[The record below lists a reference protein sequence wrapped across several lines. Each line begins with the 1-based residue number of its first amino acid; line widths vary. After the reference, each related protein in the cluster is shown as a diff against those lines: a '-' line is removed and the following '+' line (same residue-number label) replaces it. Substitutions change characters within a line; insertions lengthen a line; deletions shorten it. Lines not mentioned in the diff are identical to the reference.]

1 MTMLD
6 RMRRHR
12 NWLKWSL
19 AIVVLAFVMLY
30 IPSFLA
36 DRNTAGSNSVVA
48 SVDGRDITVSRFR
61 RAYQQQINQ
70 FRQFNGGN
78 IDEKMLRQLGIEQRV
93 VQQLIEEEAALAE
106 ARRQGISASDTEV
119 RARILAHPAFQEN
132 GQFIGDARYRQLL
145 AAQNPPIKPNDF
157 EEDVRRSI
165 LAEKLQGALTD
176 WITVPDTDVDTEF
189 NRRNEKVK
197 LAYVSFPADKFKDGI
212 TVSDDEITKHFEAN
226 KETYRIAEKRKIK
239 YALIDQDAIRK
250 NIAVSPQDAQRYY
263 EEHRAEYSTP
273 EEVQASHILLK
284 TEGKDD
290 AAVKKEADDL
300 LAKLKGGADFAELA
314 KKFSQDE
321 GSAVKGGDLGFF
333 DRPRM
338 VKEFS
343 DAAFALEPNQLSAVV
358 KSQFGYHI
366 IKTTAKKAATN
377 STLDQ
382 VRPQIDEAIKVERT
396 TTEVDR
402 IARSLAG
409 KVTRP
414 ADLDTVAKAAGLT
427 VGETPFFG
435 RGEAAIPGLG
445 AAGAVANR
453 AFELKTDEVS
463 EALRTTSGQAFVT
476 LTGQQESRLP
486 TLDEVKAKV
495 RQDVEKKKA
504 TDAAR
509 QKASAV
515 VAQLKSGDFTAA
527 AKAAGLEAKTT
538 DLITRGAP
546 IGDLGASVGD
556 VDNAAFSLPAGGVS
570 DAITTDNGAVIVKVL
585 EKKAPTDDEIKKG
598 RDTVKQQLLNQQKQ
612 RFFAAYMAKARER
625 MTIRSNPQV
634 LAQVV
639 G

>member
-19 AIVVLAFVMLY
+19 FIVVVAFVALY

-36 DRNTAGSNSVVA
+36 DQNGASSNAVVA
-48 SVDGRDITVSRFR
+48 SVDGRDITVNRFR

-70 FRQFNGGN
+70 FRQYNGGN
-78 IDEKMLRQLGIEQRV
+78 LDEKLLRQLGIEQRV
-93 VQQLIEEEAALAE
+93 VQQLIEEEAAMAE
-106 ARRQGISASDTEV
+106 AKRQGITASDAEV
-119 RARILAHPAFQEN
+119 RARILALPAFQEN
-132 GQFIGDARYRQLL
+132 GQFIGDARYRQILGI
-145 AAQNPPIKPNDF
+145 QNPPIKPNDF

-165 LAEKLQGALTD
+165 VAEKLQGALTD
-176 WITVPDTDVDTEF
+176 WITVADTDVDTEF

-197 LAYVSFPADKFKDGI
+197 LAYVSFPADKFKEGVTI
-212 TVSDDEITKHFEAN
+212 SDDEINKHFEAN
-226 KETYRIAEKRKIK
+226 KETYRIPEKRKIK

-250 NIAVSPQDAQRYY
+250 TLTVSAQDAQRYY
-263 EEHRAEYSTP
+263 EEHRAQYSTP

-290 AAVKKEADDL
+290 AAVKKEAEEL
-300 LAKLKGGADFAELA
+300 LAKVKGGADFAELA

-321 GSAVKGGDLGFF
+321 GSGAKGGDLGFF
-333 DRPRM
+333 AREAM

-343 DAAFALEPNQLSAVV
+343 DAAFALEPGQLASAPV

-366 IKTTAKKAATN
+366 IKTVAKKAATN

-382 VRPQIDEAIKVERT
+382 VRPQIEDALKYERAAK
-396 TTEVDR
+396 EVDR
-402 IARSLAG
+402 IATSLAG
-409 KVTRP
+409 KLTKP

-427 VGETPFFG
+427 VGETPFFS
-435 RGEAAIPGLG
+435 RGDQMVPGLG
-445 AAGAVANR
+445 VAGAVGNR
-453 AFELKTDEVS
+453 AFELKTGEVS
-463 EALRTTSGQAFVT
+463 EALRGGSGQAFVT

-495 RQDVEKKKA
+495 RQDVEKQKA
-504 TDAAR
+504 TDLAR
-509 QKASAV
+509 QKASSIL
-515 VAQLKSGDFTAA
+515 AQLKTGDFTAA

-538 DLITRGAP
+538 DLLTRGAP
-546 IGDLGASVGD
+546 IPDVGSVGD
-556 VDNAAFSLPAGGVS
+556 VDKAAFSLPAGAVS
-570 DAITTDNGAVIVKVL
+570 DAISTDTGAVIVKVL
-585 EKKAPTDDEIKKG
+585 EKKAPTEEDIKKG
-598 RDTVKQQLLNQQKQ
+598 RDTVKQQLLNQQRQ